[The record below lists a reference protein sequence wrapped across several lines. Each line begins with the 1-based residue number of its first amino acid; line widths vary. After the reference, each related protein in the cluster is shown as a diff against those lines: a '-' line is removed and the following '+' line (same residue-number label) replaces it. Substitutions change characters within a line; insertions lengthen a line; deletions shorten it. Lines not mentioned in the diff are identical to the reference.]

1 MQGAILGSVA
11 GVINRVFNKCACVRI
26 GGVDKK
32 DYFCEIIVPKK
43 EELK

>member
-1 MQGAILGSVA
+1 MQGAIFDFVA